1 MRTPDPD
8 ALVDLCRPGSE
19 SESQIIVAVL
29 RDEGIPAT
37 AGNLGA
43 DVFGGAMDFVIP
55 RRVQVRRADLEHAKL
70 YLEHNHDLAQQI
82 DWDEVEWTQTDP
94 EDPYSVDS
102 EGMTP
107 MIDKGRFFRIA
118 LVAVAILL
126 ALVFLFSTF
135 VGPSNTPNGISPGG
149 FP

>member
-29 RDEGIPAT
+29 KDEGIPAT

-43 DVFGGAMDFVIP
+43 DVFGGAMDAIIP
-55 RRVQVRRADLEHAKL
+55 RRVQVRRADLEHARL
-70 YLEHNHDLAQQI
+70 YLEHNTDLARQI
-82 DWDEVEWTQTDP
+82 DWDDVEWAETDP
-94 EDPYSVDS
+94 DDPYGVDAD
-102 EGMTP
+102 GVTP
-107 MIDKGRFFRIA
+107 MIDKGLFFRIA
-118 LVAVAILL
+118 LVLAILL
-126 ALVFLFSTF
+126 ALAFLFSTF
-135 VGPSNTPNGISPGG
+135 VKPGSTPNGVSPGG